1 LKQIPHENEQKKGR
15 RIQMNRKSLVLLLIS
30 LVLVASGLFA
40 TDSRMTALGYPYG
53 FIRDDTD
60 IHTFPS
66 TIFRYNRSVTG
77 ELLTAGNS
85 LEWTIGTNVPLKA
98 NVLGFYLNL
107 PTQVDLDGHINWPG
121 FDLDLSR
128 KVQFYYGF
136 KDKFALGFGMAIDS
150 EKNTREI
157 DATNTDYTEDLSAH
171 YFEISAGMSVD
182 KMDLGAK
189 IYLRGASAGDDDNNA
204 IVDESSH
211 SGLGITLGGRY
222 FIQENNSLD
231 LVALANLGFESMGD
245 KVEYGAGNAEEETSY
260 SRLGFGLGVGA
271 DYKIAPNHHI
281 VLTVKPIN
289 LISMSSTNTN
299 SVNNDEFKDGLSL
312 VFLPEYSLGVESQIT
327 KWLTGRVGA
336 NQRYVFWK
344 ISEESEYS
352 SGNDEIETWA
362 NYDSFFDMNLGLA
375 LHFGKFTV
383 DTVFTKSLLHD
394 GPDFIGGQ
402 TAGLA
407 NQVSVK
413 FEF

>member
-1 LKQIPHENEQKKGR
+1 
-15 RIQMNRKSLVLLLIS
+15 MNRKSLVLLLIS

-77 ELLTAGNS
+77 ELYTAGDS
-85 LEWTIGTNVPLKA
+85 WDWTIGTNVPLKA

-107 PTQVDLDGHINWPG
+107 PTEVDLDGHINWPG
-121 FDLDLSR
+121 FNLDLSR

-136 KDKFALGFGMAIDS
+136 KEKFALGFGMAID
-150 EKNTREI
+150 KAKYTHEI
-157 DATNTDYTEDLSAH
+157 DATNTDYTQEQSAH
-171 YFEISAGMSVD
+171 YYEISGGMSVE

-189 IYLRGASAGDDDNNA
+189 FYLQGATAGDDNDNA
-204 IVDESSH
+204 LIDESSH
-211 SGLGITLGGRY
+211 SGLGLMLGGRY
-222 FIQENNSLD
+222 FIQENNNLD
-231 LVALANLGFESMGD
+231 LVALANVNFESLAD
-245 KVEYGAGNAEEETSY
+245 KVEHGGASNAEDEASH

-281 VLTVKPIN
+281 ILTVKPIQFV
-289 LISMSSTNTN
+289 STSTTITN
-299 SVNNDEFKDGLSL
+299 SENDDEFIDGLSL
-312 VFLPEYSLGVESQIT
+312 VFVPEYSLGVESQIT

-336 NQRYVFWK
+336 NQSYVFGK
-344 ISEESEYS
+344 MSEESDYD
-352 SGNDEIETWA
+352 SGNDESEIWSA
-362 NYDSFFDMNLGLA
+362 YNSNFDMNLGLA
-375 LHFGKFTV
+375 FHFGKFTV

-394 GPDFIGGQ
+394 GPDFLGGQ

>member
-1 LKQIPHENEQKKGR
+1 
-15 RIQMNRKSLVLLLIS
+15 MNRKSLVLLLIS

-77 ELLTAGNS
+77 EIFTAGNS
-85 LEWTIGTNVPLKA
+85 WDWTIGTNVPLKA

-107 PTQVDLDGHINWPG
+107 PTDVDLDGHINWPN

-150 EKNTREI
+150 QKYTREI
-157 DATNTDYTEDLSAH
+157 DATNTDYTEEMSAQ
-171 YFEISAGMSVD
+171 YFEISGGMSVE

-189 IYLRGASAGDDDNNA
+189 IYLRGAAAGDDNDNA
-204 IVDESSH
+204 LIDESSH
-211 SGLGITLGGRY
+211 SGLGLKLGGRY
-222 FIQENNSLD
+222 FIQENNNLD
-231 LVALANLGFESMGD
+231 LVALANLGFESLGD
-245 KVEYGAGNAEEETSY
+245 KVERGGASNREDKASHF
-260 SRLGFGLGVGA
+260 RLEFGLGLGG

-281 VLTVKPIN
+281 VLAVKPIQ
-289 LISMSSTNTN
+289 IISTNTTLTN
-299 SVNNDEFKDGLSL
+299 SENDDEFMEGLSF
-312 VFLPEYSLGVESQIT
+312 VILPEYTLGVESQIT

-336 NQRYVFWK
+336 NQRYVFWTY
-344 ISEESEYS
+344 SEEDDYEA
-352 SGNDEIETWA
+352 GNNDESEATAAQNSI
-362 NYDSFFDMNLGLA
+362 FDMNLGLA
-375 LHFGKFTV
+375 FNFGKFTI
-383 DTVFTKSLLHD
+383 DTVLSKSLLHD
-394 GPDFIGGQ
+394 GPDFLGGQ

-407 NQVSVK
+407 TQASVK

>member
-1 LKQIPHENEQKKGR
+1 
-15 RIQMNRKSLVLLLIS
+15 MNRKSLVLLLIS

-66 TIFRYNRSVTG
+66 TIFRYNRSVSG

-85 LEWTIGTNVPLKA
+85 LDWTIGTNVPLKA

-171 YFEISAGMSVD
+171 YFEISGGMSVD

-204 IVDESSH
+204 IDRIQSLRAWNHARWPPISSRKTTVWIWWP
-211 SGLGITLGGRY
+211 SPT
-222 FIQENNSLD
+222 SD
-231 LVALANLGFESMGD
+231 SSMGD

-289 LISMSSTNTN
+289 LISMSFTNTN

-312 VFLPEYSLGVESQIT
+312 VFSRIQLGC
-327 KWLTGRVGA
+327 
-336 NQRYVFWK
+336 
-344 ISEESEYS
+344 
-352 SGNDEIETWA
+352 
-362 NYDSFFDMNLGLA
+362 
-375 LHFGKFTV
+375 
-383 DTVFTKSLLHD
+383 
-394 GPDFIGGQ
+394 
-402 TAGLA
+402 
-407 NQVSVK
+407 
-413 FEF
+413 